1 MKHLALTVALCLTSA
16 FAVAEDHR
24 SKENRLR
31 DQYRN
36 PQATLE
42 FFEVKPNHS
51 VVEIWPGGGWYTE
64 ILAPHLKNSGHLYAA
79 HFPSDSKVSFFRNSR
94 KAFEEKIK
102 NNSDLYDGVTITN
115 FEPPYKV
122 KIAPANLVDRVLTF
136 RNVHNWM
143 RNDSE
148 QVAFDAFFKALKPG
162 GILGVVEHRA
172 PDHYNLQQM
181 VDSGY
186 VGSWYVIKLAQKA
199 GFILLGQSAVNAN
212 ERDHKTHKN
221 GVWTLPPTLR
231 TKGDKNIQRSK
242 DIGES
247 DRMTLKFLK
256 PQAI

>member
-1 MKHLALTVALCLTSA
+1 MKRLTLTVVLYLTSV
-16 FAVAEDHR
+16 FTLAEDHR
-24 SKENRLR
+24 SEENRLR

-42 FFEVKPNHS
+42 FFDVKPNHS
-51 VVEIWPGGGWYTE
+51 VVEIWPGGGWYSE
-64 ILAPHLKNSGHLYAA
+64 ILAPHLKNNGQLYAA
-79 HFPSDSKVSFFRNSR
+79 HFPSDSKVAFFRKSR
-94 KAFEEKIK
+94 KAFEKKITTYPDIY
-102 NNSDLYDGVTITN
+102 STVTMTN
-115 FEPPYKV
+115 FEPPANLN
-122 KIAPANLVDRVLTF
+122 IAPANSVDRVLTF

-148 QVAFDAFFKALKPG
+148 QIAFEAFFKALKPG

-172 PDHYNLQQM
+172 PDSFNLQQM
-181 VDSGY
+181 VNSGY

-199 GFILLGQSAVNAN
+199 GFILLGQTEINAN
-212 ERDHKTHKN
+212 KKDHKTHKN

-231 TKGDKNIQRSK
+231 TKGTENIQRAR

>member
-1 MKHLALTVALCLTSA
+1 MKRLTFAAMLCLTA
-16 FAVAEDHR
+16 LFAMAEDHR
-24 SKENRLR
+24 SDKNQLR
-31 DQYRN
+31 DQYRH
-36 PQATLE
+36 PQKTLD
-42 FFEVKPNHS
+42 FFEIKANHS
-51 VVEIWPGGGWYTE
+51 VVEIWPGGGWYSE
-64 ILAPHLKNSGHLYAA
+64 ILAPRLKNKGQFYAA
-79 HFPSDSKVSFFRNSR
+79 HFPIDSKVAFFRKSR
-94 KAFEEKIK
+94 KAFEQKITS
-102 NNSDLYDGVTITN
+102 NPGNYSSVTVTD
-115 FEPPYKV
+115 FEPPSKIS
-122 KIAPANLVDRVLTF
+122 IAPVNSVDRVLTF

-148 QVAFDAFFKALKPG
+148 QVAFNAFFRALKPG

-172 PDHYNLQQM
+172 PDSFNLQQM

-199 GFILLGQSAVNAN
+199 GFILVGQSEINAN
-212 ERDHKTHKN
+212 GKDNKAHVN

-231 TKGDKNIQRSK
+231 VEGAENIQRAK